1 LKRETKTAG
10 DGSDSAEDGDRKPGQ
25 PRSPLSAFLRGSSR
39 LTDRDVAPDAI
50 IGRLPPGP
58 VACYLLAFG
67 VLAAAVAIRMVATP
81 WLGNA
86 FSYAT
91 VFIATLLATW
101 YCGTRPAVAA
111 AIVGYFTVEY
121 FIRDVPFSA
130 ARPAYVASSAGL
142 YAAVTAIVV
151 LFVSS
156 FRRERDKLIE
166 AERALAQSEEQ
177 FHQLAEHIPEGFW
190 ITDTRRH
197 TVLYVSPACARIH
210 GVPLPSR
217 RETLNAWRKTL
228 YREDRGRVLR
238 AHRRMAVDP
247 LDVQYR
253 IVRPDGNMRWLHMRG
268 YHIKN
273 AEGEAYRVVG
283 TIEDITERRELED
296 RLNRQAHFDSL
307 TGLPNRTLFFD
318 RLGQALNLARR
329 GLHVVGLL
337 FVDLDHFKTVNDT
350 LGHPMGDK
358 LLRRV
363 AECLK
368 QSVRAEDTVARL
380 GGDEF
385 GIILPHMDKPE
396 HASLVAEKALA
407 LLSEPFDFDGHEV
420 RVTASIGVAISSP
433 VAADSQTLVRNADTA
448 MFRVKSAGRNGIASF
463 TSAMNERA
471 LQQLDLDRR
480 LQGALDAREFV
491 LHFQPR
497 KNIATG
503 ELTGC
508 EALLRWRTPDGT
520 LVAPLEFVPALEA
533 SGLIRPVGEWVLHDA
548 CRQIAEWRSAGIEP
562 LPVAVNLSSKQFS
575 QRNIASVIENA
586 LRDFDLDA
594 RLLEIELT
602 ESAAVQN
609 DHTRATL
616 EKLKALGLTIVID
629 DFGTGKAALGDLQR
643 LPIDALKIDSSF
655 VSGLPDNAEHA
666 SMAKAIITMAHSLGL
681 KVVAEG
687 VEDEAQVAFLAEN
700 GCDEMQ
706 GYLLGRPAP
715 AYEIAAIARQHA
727 PRRDTAG
734 SPTVH

>member
-1 LKRETKTAG
+1 
-10 DGSDSAEDGDRKPGQ
+10 
-25 PRSPLSAFLRGSSR
+25 
-39 LTDRDVAPDAI
+39 VAPDAFT
-50 IGRLPPGP
+50 GRLPSGP
-58 VACYLLAFG
+58 VVYYLLALG
-67 VLAAAVAIRMVATP
+67 LLAAAVAVRMAATP

-111 AIVGYFTVEY
+111 AVVGYFAVEY

-130 ARPAYVASSAGL
+130 ARPAYVASSVGL

-166 AERALAQSEEQ
+166 AERALEQSEEQ

-190 ITDTRRH
+190 ITDTRRR

-217 RETLNAWRKTL
+217 RETLSAWRRTL

-238 AHRRMAVDP
+238 AHHRMAVDP

-253 IVRPDGNMRWLHMRG
+253 IVRPDGSMRWLHMRG
-268 YHIKN
+268 YHIEN
-273 AEGEAYRVVG
+273 AEGEVYRVVG
-283 TIEDITERRELED
+283 TMEDITERRELEE

-337 FVDLDHFKTVNDT
+337 FVDLDQFKTVNDT

-363 AECLK
+363 ADCLR

-396 HASLVAEKALA
+396 HAGLVAEKALA

-480 LQGALDAREFV
+480 LQCALDAREFV

-497 KNIATG
+497 KSIATG

-520 LVAPLEFVPALEA
+520 LVAPLEFLPALEA

-548 CRQIAEWRSAGIEP
+548 CRQIAEWRSAGIDP

-575 QRNIASVIENA
+575 HRDIASVIENA

-594 RLLEIELT
+594 KLLEIELT

-655 VSGLPDNAEHA
+655 VSGLPENTEHA
-666 SMAKAIITMAHSLGL
+666 TMAKAIITMAHSLGL
-681 KVVAEG
+681 RVVAEG

-727 PRRDTAG
+727 PKRDTAA